1 MIRKINRNKEL
12 SIWEAL
18 IPVAALI
25 VMLGFNVYVYGDE
38 ALSGSNQFVLL
49 LGAAVAALVGFNKV
63 SFDRMIEEVA
73 ENIKATVGAI
83 LILLMVGALAGTWL
97 VSGIIPSMI
106 YYGLQILSPAIFLP
120 ATVIICSIIS
130 IATGS
135 SWTTSATV
143 GIALIGVGGALGFD
157 LGMVAGAVIS
167 GAYFGDKLSPMSDT
181 TNLAPAMAGTD
192 LFTHIRYMT
201 LTTIPTYVITMILF
215 IVLGLSVDINGD
227 VNIEALLTDIEASF
241 TISLWLFAV
250 PVIVIGLIIRKTE
263 PLIALLFGT
272 LLAGIF
278 AILFQPHII
287 NQIAGVEQ
295 MTFSL
300 LTRSYGRHN
309 RKSSHP
315 Y

>member
-1 MIRKINRNKEL
+1 
-12 SIWEAL
+12 
-18 IPVAALI
+18 
-25 VMLGFNVYVYGDE
+25 
-38 ALSGSNQFVLL
+38 L

-106 YYGLQILSPAIFLP
+106 YYGLQILSPAILP

-192 LFTHIRYMT
+192 LFT
-201 LTTIPTYVITMILF
+201 
-215 IVLGLSVDINGD
+215 SDI
-227 VNIEALLTDIEASF
+227 
-241 TISLWLFAV
+241 
-250 PVIVIGLIIRKTE
+250 
-263 PLIALLFGT
+263 
-272 LLAGIF
+272 
-278 AILFQPHII
+278 
-287 NQIAGVEQ
+287 
-295 MTFSL
+295 
-300 LTRSYGRHN
+300 
-309 RKSSHP
+309 
-315 Y
+315 